1 MGHVDYDST
10 LIVGSFIA
18 AGIICYIVIS
28 MEQLLFNKAFKQFES
43 LILLI
48 NSLLLASAISIVHIV
63 GIQAYH
69 LLGTINSNIPLI
81 AVSFAV
87 SALLSYIAMWLTSRF
102 TLPLFRLILSSV
114 VMGIG
119 ISASYYIAMLG
130 WNIDIYKKDYTAFL
144 LLFSVLIAM
153 SGSGLA
159 FLLSYKLKDTE
170 HHRLNLKIAF
180 AIMMTLSIM
189 GMHYTALIA
198 TNITDKFIS
207 QYQAEHDLLLFTIIL
222 VTCLVLVASFIVAM
236 LEQRLTQ
243 QNLELRKANK
253 ELANLSIQDNLTKL
267 PNRLYLVDYAEVL
280 LSDHRYKEQK
290 IAFLYI
296 DLDRF
301 KSVNDAFGHHV
312 GDQLL
317 IQMANRLHWQ
327 LNEKCKLLRIG
338 GDEFLLI
345 AENTNAEEAVV
356 LAEKVLQL
364 IQESYQISGKEIN
377 ISASLG
383 VALFPEH
390 GQNVQDLLMNA
401 DAAMLMSKEQGRNTY
416 TIFSYSTHQQETRSQ
431 SKLINDLYKA
441 VEEKQFIL
449 YYQPK
454 FNTNLE
460 VCGVEALIR
469 WNHPALGILT
479 PHMFIEG
486 AEKTGL
492 IIPMGY
498 WALEQAC
505 QQIQAWERSNT
516 PFYPVAVNL
525 SALQFE
531 NKKLFSTL
539 EALLKKYQIQPH
551 HLIVEITEST
561 AMRHIDLSIRACE
574 RLRDMGIR
582 VAIDDFGTG
591 HSSFLYLKD
600 LPVDELKIDR
610 GFIVDLKPG
619 SKEEVILESIIHL
632 AKKLGLTV
640 TAEGVETQQQV
651 EILTRLGCQQFQGY
665 LLGMP
670 VNVGQL
676 IQSQGAH
683 FA

>member
-18 AGIICYIVIS
+18 AGFICYIVIS
-28 MEQLLFNKAFKQFES
+28 MEQLIFKQLYKKFES
-43 LILLI
+43 LILFI
-48 NSLLLASAISIVHIV
+48 NGLLLALAISIVHIV

-69 LLGTINSNIPLI
+69 LFDTAHSNIPLI
-81 AVSFAV
+81 AISYAI
-87 SALLSYIAMWLTSRF
+87 SALLSCIAMWLTSRF
-102 TLPLFRLILSSV
+102 TLPLFRLILSSII
-114 VMGIG
+114 MGIG
-119 ISASYYIAMLG
+119 ISASYYISMLG
-130 WNIDIYKKDYTAFL
+130 WNINVYKKDYTSFL

-159 FLLSYKLKDTE
+159 FLLAYKLKDTE
-170 HHRLNLKIAF
+170 RYRLTLKIAF
-180 AIMMTLSIM
+180 SVMMTLSIM

-280 LSDHRYKEQK
+280 LSDHRYKDQK

-301 KSVNDAFGHHV
+301 KSVNDAFGHHM

-345 AENTNAEEAVV
+345 AENTNADEAVI

-505 QQIQAWERSNT
+505 LQIQEWERCNT

-574 RLRDMGIR
+574 
-582 VAIDDFGTG
+582 
-591 HSSFLYLKD
+591 
-600 LPVDELKIDR
+600 
-610 GFIVDLKPG
+610 
-619 SKEEVILESIIHL
+619 
-632 AKKLGLTV
+632 
-640 TAEGVETQQQV
+640 
-651 EILTRLGCQQFQGY
+651 
-665 LLGMP
+665 
-670 VNVGQL
+670 
-676 IQSQGAH
+676 
-683 FA
+683 

>member
-18 AGIICYIVIS
+18 AGFICYIVIS
-28 MEQLLFNKAFKQFES
+28 MEQLIFKQVYKKFES
-43 LILLI
+43 LILFI
-48 NSLLLASAISIVHIV
+48 NGLLLALAISIVHIV

-69 LLGTINSNIPLI
+69 LFDTAHSNIPLI
-81 AVSFAV
+81 AISYAI
-87 SALLSYIAMWLTSRF
+87 SALLSCIAMWLTSRF
-102 TLPLFRLILSSV
+102 TLPLFRLILSSII
-114 VMGIG
+114 MGIG
-119 ISASYYIAMLG
+119 ISASYYISMLG
-130 WNIDIYKKDYTAFL
+130 WNINVYKKDYTSFL

-159 FLLSYKLKDTE
+159 FLLAYKLKDTE
-170 HHRLNLKIAF
+170 RYRSTLKIAF
-180 AIMMTLSIM
+180 SVMMTLSIM

-280 LSDHRYKEQK
+280 LSDHRYKDQK

-345 AENTNAEEAVV
+345 AENTNADEAVI

-505 QQIQAWERSNT
+505 LQIQEWERSNT

-610 GFIVDLKPG
+610 GFIVDFSVHDKN
-619 SKEEVILESIIHL
+619 
-632 AKKLGLTV
+632 
-640 TAEGVETQQQV
+640 
-651 EILTRLGCQQFQGY
+651 R
-665 LLGMP
+665 
-670 VNVGQL
+670 
-676 IQSQGAH
+676 
-683 FA
+683 

>member
-18 AGIICYIVIS
+18 AGIICFLVIS
-28 MEQLLFNKAFKQFES
+28 MEQLIFKQIYKKFEF
-43 LILLI
+43 LILFI
-48 NSLLLASAISIVHIV
+48 NGLLLASAISIVHII

-69 LLGTINSNIPLI
+69 LFETVNSNIPLI
-81 AVSFAV
+81 TVSFAI
-87 SALLSYIAMWLTSRF
+87 SALLSCIAMWLTSRF
-102 TLPLFRLILSSV
+102 TLPLFRLILSSII
-114 VMGIG
+114 MGIG
-119 ISASYYIAMLG
+119 ISASYYISMLG
-130 WNIDIYKKDYTAFL
+130 WNINIYKKDYTSFL

-159 FLLSYKLKDTE
+159 FLLAYKLKDTE
-170 HHRLNLKIAF
+170 RHRLTLKIAF
-180 AIMMTLSIM
+180 SVMMTLSIM

-280 LSDHRYKEQK
+280 LSDHRYKDQK

-345 AENTNAEEAVV
+345 AENTNADEAVV
-356 LAEKVLQL
+356 LSEKVLQL

-441 VEEKQFIL
+441 VEENSSSYITNQNLIPIL
-449 YYQPK
+449 K
-454 FNTNLE
+454 F
-460 VCGVEALIR
+460 VEL
-469 WNHPALGILT
+469 
-479 PHMFIEG
+479 
-486 AEKTGL
+486 
-492 IIPMGY
+492 
-498 WALEQAC
+498 
-505 QQIQAWERSNT
+505 
-516 PFYPVAVNL
+516 
-525 SALQFE
+525 
-531 NKKLFSTL
+531 
-539 EALLKKYQIQPH
+539 
-551 HLIVEITEST
+551 
-561 AMRHIDLSIRACE
+561 RH
-574 RLRDMGIR
+574 
-582 VAIDDFGTG
+582 
-591 HSSFLYLKD
+591 
-600 LPVDELKIDR
+600 
-610 GFIVDLKPG
+610 
-619 SKEEVILESIIHL
+619 
-632 AKKLGLTV
+632 
-640 TAEGVETQQQV
+640 
-651 EILTRLGCQQFQGY
+651 
-665 LLGMP
+665 
-670 VNVGQL
+670 
-676 IQSQGAH
+676 
-683 FA
+683 

>member
-18 AGIICYIVIS
+18 AGFICYIVIS
-28 MEQLLFNKAFKQFES
+28 MEQLIFTQVYKKFES
-43 LILLI
+43 LILFI
-48 NSLLLASAISIVHIV
+48 NGFLLALAISIVHII

-69 LLGTINSNIPLI
+69 LLDTATSNIPLI
-81 AVSFAV
+81 IVSYV
-87 SALLSYIAMWLTSRF
+87 ISALLSCTAMWLTSRF
-102 TLPLFRLILSSV
+102 TLPLFRLILSSII
-114 VMGIG
+114 MGIG
-119 ISASYYIAMLG
+119 ISASYYISMLG
-130 WNIDIYKKDYTAFL
+130 WNINVYKKDYTSFL
-144 LLFSVLIAM
+144 LLFSALIAM

-159 FLLSYKLKDTE
+159 FLLAYKLKDTE
-170 HHRLNLKIAF
+170 RYRSTLKIAF
-180 AIMMTLSIM
+180 SVMMTLSIM

-198 TNITDKFIS
+198 TNITDTFIS

-280 LSDHRYKEQK
+280 LSDHRYKDQK

-345 AENTNAEEAVV
+345 AENTNAEEAVI

-364 IQESYQISGKEIN
+364 IQESYQICGKEIN

-460 VCGVEALIR
+460 ICGVEALIR
-469 WNHPALGILT
+469 WKHPTLGILT

-505 QQIQAWERSNT
+505 QQIQEWERSNT

-539 EALLKKYQIQPH
+539 EALLKKYQIQPY

-670 VNVGQL
+670 VHVDQL
-676 IQSQGAH
+676 IESQGAH

>member
-18 AGIICYIVIS
+18 AGFISYIVIS
-28 MEQLLFNKAFKQFES
+28 MEQLIFKQAYKKFES
-43 LILLI
+43 LILFI
-48 NSLLLASAISIVHIV
+48 NGLLLALAISIVHIV

-69 LLGTINSNIPLI
+69 LFDTTNSNIPLI
-81 AVSFAV
+81 AFSYAI
-87 SALLSYIAMWLTSRF
+87 SALLSCIAMWLTSRF
-102 TLPLFRLILSSV
+102 TLPLFRLILSSII
-114 VMGIG
+114 MGIG
-119 ISASYYIAMLG
+119 ISASYYISMLG
-130 WNIDIYKKDYTAFL
+130 WNINVYKKDYTSFL

-159 FLLSYKLKDTE
+159 FLLAYKLKDTE
-170 HHRLNLKIAF
+170 RYRLTLKVAF
-180 AIMMTLSIM
+180 SVMMTLSIM

-280 LSDHRYKEQK
+280 LSDHRYKDQK

-345 AENTNAEEAVV
+345 AENTNAEEAVI

-505 QQIQAWERSNT
+505 LQIQEWERSNT

-539 EALLKKYQIQPH
+539 EGLLKN
-551 HLIVEITEST
+551 
-561 AMRHIDLSIRACE
+561 IR
-574 RLRDMGIR
+574 
-582 VAIDDFGTG
+582 FN
-591 HSSFLYLKD
+591 
-600 LPVDELKIDR
+600 
-610 GFIVDLKPG
+610 
-619 SKEEVILESIIHL
+619 
-632 AKKLGLTV
+632 LT
-640 TAEGVETQQQV
+640 
-651 EILTRLGCQQFQGY
+651 I
-665 LLGMP
+665 
-670 VNVGQL
+670 
-676 IQSQGAH
+676 
-683 FA
+683 

>member
-28 MEQLLFNKAFKQFES
+28 MEQLLFNKALKKFES

-119 ISASYYIAMLG
+119 ISASYYISMLG

-153 SGSGLA
+153 SGAGLA

-170 HHRLNLKIAF
+170 YHRLNLKIAF

-280 LSDHRYKEQK
+280 LSDHRYKDQK

-356 LAEKVLQL
+356 LAEKILQL

-505 QQIQAWERSNT
+505 LQIQEWERSNT

-539 EALLKKYQIQPH
+539 EALLKKYQIQPN

-670 VNVGQL
+670 VQVDQL
-676 IQSQGAH
+676 IESQGAH

>member
-10 LIVGSFIA
+10 LIVGSFFA
-18 AGIICYIVIS
+18 AGFICYLVIS
-28 MEQLLFNKAFKQFES
+28 MEQLIFKQVYKKFES
-43 LILLI
+43 LILFI
-48 NSLLLASAISIVHIV
+48 NGLLLASAISIVHII

-69 LLGTINSNIPLI
+69 LSETVNSNIPLI
-81 AVSFAV
+81 TVSFAI
-87 SALLSYIAMWLTSRF
+87 SALLSCIAMWLTSRF
-102 TLPLFRLILSSV
+102 TLPLFRLILSSII
-114 VMGIG
+114 MGIG
-119 ISASYYIAMLG
+119 ISASYYISMLG
-130 WNIDIYKKDYTAFL
+130 WNINIYKKDYTSFL
-144 LLFSVLIAM
+144 LLFSILIAM

-159 FLLSYKLKDTE
+159 FLLAYKLKDNE
-170 HHRLNLKIAF
+170 RYRLTLKIAF
-180 AIMMTLSIM
+180 SVMMTLSIM

-253 ELANLSIQDNLTKL
+253 ELANLSILDNLTKL

-280 LSDHRYKEQK
+280 LSDHRYKDQK

-345 AENTNAEEAVV
+345 AENTNADEAVV

-505 QQIQAWERSNT
+505 LQIQAWERSNT

-539 EALLKKYQIQPH
+539 EALLKISN
-551 HLIVEITEST
+551 ST
-561 AMRHIDLSIRACE
+561 
-574 RLRDMGIR
+574 
-582 VAIDDFGTG
+582 
-591 HSSFLYLKD
+591 SSFN
-600 LPVDELKIDR
+600 
-610 GFIVDLKPG
+610 
-619 SKEEVILESIIHL
+619 
-632 AKKLGLTV
+632 
-640 TAEGVETQQQV
+640 
-651 EILTRLGCQQFQGY
+651 C
-665 LLGMP
+665 
-670 VNVGQL
+670 
-676 IQSQGAH
+676 
-683 FA
+683 

>member
-81 AVSFAV
+81 AVSFV
-87 SALLSYIAMWLTSRF
+87 ISALLSYIAMWLTSRF

-119 ISASYYIAMLG
+119 ISASYYIVMLG

-539 EALLKKYQIQPH
+539 EALLKKYQIQ
-551 HLIVEITEST
+551 
-561 AMRHIDLSIRACE
+561 
-574 RLRDMGIR
+574 
-582 VAIDDFGTG
+582 
-591 HSSFLYLKD
+591 
-600 LPVDELKIDR
+600 KI
-610 GFIVDLKPG
+610 
-619 SKEEVILESIIHL
+619 
-632 AKKLGLTV
+632 
-640 TAEGVETQQQV
+640 
-651 EILTRLGCQQFQGY
+651 
-665 LLGMP
+665 M
-670 VNVGQL
+670 
-676 IQSQGAH
+676 
-683 FA
+683 

>member
-18 AGIICYIVIS
+18 AGFICYIVIS
-28 MEQLLFNKAFKQFES
+28 MEQLIFKQLYKKFES
-43 LILLI
+43 LILFI
-48 NSLLLASAISIVHIV
+48 NGLLLALAISIVHIV

-69 LLGTINSNIPLI
+69 LFDTAHSNIPLI
-81 AVSFAV
+81 AISYAI
-87 SALLSYIAMWLTSRF
+87 SALLSCIAMWLTSRF
-102 TLPLFRLILSSV
+102 TLPLFRLILSSII
-114 VMGIG
+114 MGIG
-119 ISASYYIAMLG
+119 ISASYYISMLG
-130 WNIDIYKKDYTAFL
+130 WNINVYKKDYTSFL

-159 FLLSYKLKDTE
+159 FLLAYKLKDTE
-170 HHRLNLKIAF
+170 RYRLTLKIAF
-180 AIMMTLSIM
+180 SVMMTLSIM

-280 LSDHRYKEQK
+280 LSDHRYKDQK

-301 KSVNDAFGHHV
+301 KSVNDAFGHHM

-345 AENTNAEEAVV
+345 AENTNADEAVI

-505 QQIQAWERSNT
+505 LQIQEWERSNT

-574 RLRDMGIR
+574 
-582 VAIDDFGTG
+582 
-591 HSSFLYLKD
+591 
-600 LPVDELKIDR
+600 
-610 GFIVDLKPG
+610 
-619 SKEEVILESIIHL
+619 
-632 AKKLGLTV
+632 
-640 TAEGVETQQQV
+640 
-651 EILTRLGCQQFQGY
+651 
-665 LLGMP
+665 
-670 VNVGQL
+670 
-676 IQSQGAH
+676 
-683 FA
+683 